1 MSIYIGLCMLLFVL
15 MMVLPFVPGWLE
27 MRRKKDIKHLYI
39 NGDFV
44 RDPRYFSTSFK
55 KKLLHGSTRISAVK
69 EEQEVML
76 SKKELLI
83 QADKLTAGQKKFDHL
98 VFFNRQPELQA
109 GSVFQKEVYAR
120 QDIMFPE
127 ETLLRA
133 AACEADCRLGKGSK
147 VIRWID
153 AEKQLDIA
161 ENCQL
166 DLSATAGQRL
176 LVGGHCRFR
185 RLYAPVID
193 IQGGA
198 ARLPMGLKAAAAQ
211 KILHRDVERI
221 EAGQTLAGDVIAK
234 GDFTLKAGAVLAG
247 NLKVYGD
254 LLLEDGSQIQGNV
267 FSEKKVRLLGVNWI
281 QGSLFSQ
288 GRIEAGPGCIFGH
301 ADAVESVVAR
311 HGIVFSSRTT
321 VYGFVLTEGE
331 GSIL

>member
-27 MRRKKDIKHLYI
+27 MRRKKDIRHLYI

-44 RDPRYFSTSFK
+44 RNPRYFSTSFK
-55 KKLLHGSTRISAVK
+55 QKLLGTGSLSILK

-76 SKKELLI
+76 SKKEILI
-83 QADKLTAGQKKFDHL
+83 QADKLTAGQKKFENL
-98 VFFNRQPELQA
+98 VFFNQQPELLP
-109 GSVFQKEVYAR
+109 GSVFHKEIYAR
-120 QDIMFPE
+120 QNIQFPE

-133 AACEADCRLGKGSK
+133 AACEENCRLGKSSR

-153 AEKQLDIA
+153 AERQMEIA

-166 DLSATAGQRL
+166 DLSATAGEHL
-176 LVGGHCRFR
+176 LIASGCRFR
-185 RLYAPVID
+185 RLYAPMID

-198 ARLPMGLKAAAAQ
+198 SRLQQMMEIAGTQDGLQ
-211 KILHRDVERI
+211 RDVNHI
-221 EAGQTLAGDVIAK
+221 EAGQVLGGNVVAK
-234 GDFTLKAGAVLAG
+234 GDFTLHEGAVLVG
-247 NLKVYGD
+247 SLKVYGD
-254 LLLEDGSQIQGNV
+254 LLLEEGSQIQGNV
-267 FSEKKVRLLGVNWI
+267 FGEKRIRLLGGNWI
-281 QGSLFSQ
+281 RGSIFSQ

-311 HGIVFSSRTT
+311 NGIVFSSHTT